1 MSPPVLTDQG
11 ADVVIQLPRG
21 RGDGEANIRNGGSGT
36 ASGSSSV
43 DADVVWATFPAVFL
57 RDNCA
62 SAVHPKTRQ
71 RTVLVW
77 ELPPD
82 LSIVTATW
90 GHRQLPDGGIAAA
103 GTGAPQEAS
112 MVLEVE
118 WSDGATSTFDHQWL
132 CDHQLYQE
140 EDAGDTFTR
149 AAALEMQPWRVAD
162 LPDGAGALPEVDF
175 AAVMADDAE
184 LLRLLDAICTVG
196 VARVTSMPD
205 GDPEAGAML
214 ANRIGHGQPTVYG
227 DHFDVVVKENTH
239 AAAYTSD
246 ALPLHTDLPYYTQ
259 PPGVQLLHSVTA
271 VPPTNGGRSL
281 LADGLAVAHELR
293 QRNPSAYAALSTL
306 PVCYQDVSPSELT
319 TSLEVQSGWDLRAER
334 PVIVECRLGGRRAAL
349 PTEINFANGVRASH
363 PNLGVDD
370 TRRLYAGLRAFG
382 EVLHEPTFLLE
393 TTLKSGQAII
403 FNNRRILHGRTPI
416 VTSAPRWLR
425 GRYIE
430 LDLVRSRR
438 RILQQ
443 DQGRA

>member
-1 MSPPVLTDQG
+1 
-11 ADVVIQLPRG
+11 VVIQLPRSRSAATAFAVG
-21 RGDGEANIRNGGSGT
+21 ADPSRSTVRGCAAPAVFGPLFFVDPVSVFSPSVLYTRASRPQRDGEANIRNGGSGT

-214 ANRIGHGQPTVYG
+214 ANRIGHGQPTVY
-227 DHFDVVVKENTH
+227 V
-239 AAAYTSD
+239 
-246 ALPLHTDLPYYTQ
+246 
-259 PPGVQLLHSVTA
+259 
-271 VPPTNGGRSL
+271 
-281 LADGLAVAHELR
+281 
-293 QRNPSAYAALSTL
+293 
-306 PVCYQDVSPSELT
+306 
-319 TSLEVQSGWDLRAER
+319 
-334 PVIVECRLGGRRAAL
+334 
-349 PTEINFANGVRASH
+349 
-363 PNLGVDD
+363 
-370 TRRLYAGLRAFG
+370 
-382 EVLHEPTFLLE
+382 
-393 TTLKSGQAII
+393 
-403 FNNRRILHGRTPI
+403 
-416 VTSAPRWLR
+416 
-425 GRYIE
+425 
-430 LDLVRSRR
+430 
-438 RILQQ
+438 
-443 DQGRA
+443 